1 MWVIKRSSRFYS
13 LSPLRYKSCWPG
25 QSSQQPRML
34 TFHQLTLG
42 GPLPLLILDAE
53 FFQLFYTLRLGHLQC
68 PVLFGQSLKFT
79 DQLSSV
85 QLLLLCLVQL
95 GNELLSEIQDTGQE
109 AWAVLHTYPAI
120 RTPLS
125 ALLSVCPLTT
135 NDTLTF
141 PSSFLSLPFSFS
153 IFMFLLAY
161 NATGFLP
168 HGMFIHLS
176 LSLFPSFP
184 HCTLRTSGPPS
195 TMFYDLLHT
204 SLKAFSS

>member
-1 MWVIKRSSRFYS
+1 M
-13 LSPLRYKSCWPG
+13 
-25 QSSQQPRML
+25 
-34 TFHQLTLG
+34 LG

-68 PVLFGQSLKFT
+68 PVLFGQSLKFP

-125 ALLSVCPLTT
+125 VLLRVCPLTA
-135 NDTLTF
+135 NDTPYF
-141 PSSFLSLPFSFS
+141 
-153 IFMFLLAY
+153 
-161 NATGFLP
+161 
-168 HGMFIHLS
+168 
-176 LSLFPSFP
+176 SLF
-184 HCTLRTSGPPS
+184 
-195 TMFYDLLHT
+195 
-204 SLKAFSS
+204 FSSPSLFF